1 MKRIQL
7 YLHVLLLL
15 ASFGMLSGCVRD
27 DDVTQSALHPM
38 LFGAADDKS
47 EADTQPSKMGRANSD
62 YFIDIN
68 KTFSEGQ
75 QIGVFAMHQGSIPWS
90 GHQTHTP
97 NFMFN
102 QPLTVGEPTENAHTV
117 TVSYSPLRYWTNETD
132 YFSFYCYYPWNDMTV
147 ASPTHGISFDY
158 SSEEAQAKGI
168 KFVVKAKAEDQIDF
182 MVGDVIRDVR
192 LTDLQSTGGQIR
204 LKLHHALAMILVS
217 VDCSAGDLTIESA
230 TLSGVYNTGYCL
242 ATKDANG
249 NNVIQWATEGN
260 TFEYDIK
267 DYIEERTENNTER
280 YMLLIPQ
287 SVTEAMM
294 ITVSYRVN
302 GGALINK
309 TYNLN
314 NSVNITQ
321 WQPGK
326 YHTYN
331 LHLSAE

>member
-7 YLHVLLLL
+7 YLYVLLLL

-27 DDVTQSALHPM
+27 DDVTQSVLQPM
-38 LFGAADDKS
+38 LFGATQQK
-47 EADTQPSKMGRANSD
+47 EADSESAKSGRANND
-62 YFIDIN
+62 YYIDIN
-68 KTFSEGQ
+68 ETFSEGQ
-75 QIGVFAMHQGSIPWS
+75 QIGVFAMHQGAIPWV
-90 GHQTHTP
+90 GHQRHTA

-102 QPLTVGEPTENAHTV
+102 QPLTAGQAEENSHTV
-117 TVSYSPLRYWTNETD
+117 DVSYSPLRYWTNETD

-158 SSEEAQAKGI
+158 SSEEAQAKGL
-168 KFVVKAKAEDQIDF
+168 KFVVKPKPEDQIDF

-192 LTDLQSTGGQIR
+192 LTDIQSTGGQIK
-204 LKLHHALAMILVS
+204 LKLHHALAMILINA
-217 VDCSAGDLTIESA
+217 DCSVGEVTIESA

-242 ATKDANG
+242 ATKDD
-249 NNVIQWATEGN
+249 NNNNIIQWTTEGE

-287 SVTEAMM
+287 SVTEAMV

-326 YHTYN
+326 YYTYN

>member
-7 YLHVLLLL
+7 YLYVLLLL

-27 DDVTQSALHPM
+27 DDVTQSVLHPM
-38 LFGAADDKS
+38 LFGATQQK
-47 EADTQPSKMGRANSD
+47 EADSESAKSGRANND
-62 YFIDIN
+62 YYIDIN
-68 KTFSEGQ
+68 ETFSEGQ
-75 QIGVFAMHQGSIPWS
+75 QIGVFAMHQGAIPWV
-90 GHQTHTP
+90 GHQRHTA

-102 QPLTVGEPTENAHTV
+102 QPLTAGQAEENSHTV
-117 TVSYSPLRYWTNETD
+117 DVSYSPLRYWTNETD

-158 SSEEAQAKGI
+158 SSEEAQAKGL
-168 KFVVKAKAEDQIDF
+168 KFVVKPKPEDQIDF

-192 LTDLQSTGGQIR
+192 LTDIQRTGGQIK
-204 LKLHHALAMILVS
+204 LKLHHALAMILINA
-217 VDCSAGDLTIESA
+217 DCSVGEVTIESA

-242 ATKDANG
+242 ATKDD
-249 NNVIQWATEGN
+249 NNNNIIQWTTEGE

-287 SVTEAMM
+287 SVTEAMV

-326 YHTYN
+326 YYTYN

>member
-7 YLHVLLLL
+7 YLYVLLLL

-27 DDVTQSALHPM
+27 DDVTQSVLHPM
-38 LFGAADDKS
+38 LFGATQQK
-47 EADTQPSKMGRANSD
+47 EADSESAKSGRANND
-62 YFIDIN
+62 YYIDIN
-68 KTFSEGQ
+68 ETFSEGQ
-75 QIGVFAMHQGSIPWS
+75 QIGVFAMHQGAIPWV
-90 GHQTHTP
+90 GHQRHTA

-102 QPLTVGEPTENAHTV
+102 QPLTAGQAEENSHTV
-117 TVSYSPLRYWTNETD
+117 DVSYSPLRYWTNETD

-158 SSEEAQAKGI
+158 SSEEAQAKGL
-168 KFVVKAKAEDQIDF
+168 KFVVKPKPEDQIDF

-192 LTDLQSTGGQIR
+192 LTDIQSTGGQIK
-204 LKLHHALAMILVS
+204 LKLHHALAMILINA
-217 VDCSAGDLTIESA
+217 DCSEGEVTIESA

-242 ATKDANG
+242 ATKD
-249 NNVIQWATEGN
+249 NNNNNIIQWTTEGEP
-260 TFEYDIK
+260 FEYDIK

-287 SVTEAMM
+287 SVTEAMV